1 MGAGSDGRGGGNLK
15 NMVIAFL
22 VPLPSIFFY
31 LNYVRPQDDNL
42 SGGNPNPV
50 SSWCAAHPLLLAN
63 VLFLLNVDV
72 LFWLIGLLLNNNW
85 VSDPIS
91 PLGQ

>member
-1 MGAGSDGRGGGNLK
+1 MAGDGGGGSNLK

-22 VPLPSIFFY
+22 VPLPSILFY
-31 LNYVRPQDDNL
+31 LAFVRPQGSH
-42 SGGNPNPV
+42 SGGAV

-72 LFWLIGLLLNNNW
+72 LFWLIGHLLSNNW

-91 PLGQ
+91 PLQ